1 MRVSLQFS
9 HEFLNLIWN
18 KNLTFQWTQ
27 CHLNSGKKPLT
38 LVEKNTQFL
47 YEFFASRL
55 HNLANSGGAEL
66 RQDSNIWPN
75 LNAVGKKIEF
85 LCPAF

>member
-1 MRVSLQFS
+1 MFPIFTVFFE
-9 HEFLNLIWN
+9 EFKTPNLCSEI
-18 KNLTFQWTQ
+18 TWT
-27 CHLNSGKKPLT
+27 L
-38 LVEKNTQFL
+38 EKNTQFF
-47 YEFFASRL
+47 YTVFASRL